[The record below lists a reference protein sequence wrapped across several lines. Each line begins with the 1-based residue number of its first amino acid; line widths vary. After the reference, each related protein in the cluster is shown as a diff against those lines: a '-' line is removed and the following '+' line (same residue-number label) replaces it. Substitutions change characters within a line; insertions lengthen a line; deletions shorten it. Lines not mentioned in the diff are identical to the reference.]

1 MDTMRW
7 TPQMEEALRAVGAS
21 KECPTDEVFAFQAR
35 LQQLAQRAAQ
45 VREQQ
50 EADHAYGATAAASA
64 PLPAFPYLRAL
75 QGQLHDL
82 KASLSPEL
90 QQQGK

>member
-21 KECPTDEVFAFQAR
+21 KECPTDEVFAFQAP

-50 EADHAYGATAAASA
+50 EADHALWGHRSGISTTPSFPLSQGTAGTA
-64 PLPAFPYLRAL
+64 P
-75 QGQLHDL
+75 
-82 KASLSPEL
+82 
-90 QQQGK
+90 